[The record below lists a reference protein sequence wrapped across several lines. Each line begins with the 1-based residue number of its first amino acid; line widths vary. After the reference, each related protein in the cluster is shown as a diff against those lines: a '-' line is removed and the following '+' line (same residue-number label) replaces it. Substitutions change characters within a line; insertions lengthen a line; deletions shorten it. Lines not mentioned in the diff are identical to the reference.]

1 MAGFKKSK
9 RSSVSRHADETS
21 HDLPLLPPSPPS
33 LSPLPLLFPSPVTVL
48 TALTMPSGLRHG
60 EDRHRVV
67 CQGETGV
74 LICIYIYHHPTLT
87 PSSQPPAAIPGTPP
101 TPTLTLGTPSTPY
114 VCPPPQLGIR
124 KVMVVMC
131 GTAMVLRKPLMN
143 MIREQ
148 SQVRI
153 MKLRMQSSVPHGGC
167 RPRKSRRRR
176 IKTKKRK

>member
-1 MAGFKKSK
+1 MEKTVTESFVKA
-9 RSSVSRHADETS
+9 RQACLYVYTYITT
-21 HDLPLLPPSPPS
+21 PPSPR
-33 LSPLPLLFPSPVTVL
+33 L
-48 TALTMPSGLRHG
+48 
-60 EDRHRVV
+60 
-67 CQGETGV
+67 
-74 LICIYIYHHPTLT
+74 
-87 PSSQPPAAIPGTPP
+87 AIPGTPP